1 MTIHQQMIEKAK
13 AIPAKT
19 LLETM
24 GYRNPK
30 VGRRTLESFLKAPG
44 IYTWLKEG
52 HFDFKYDSET
62 FLERLAQILEI
73 PTDALEEEIRKDQE
87 RLSAIT
93 ALQQP
98 SIFVNTGFRRKSEP
112 IFALALMEVKRNLP
126 IDKEIVYE
134 MSDEMLQKYIGSIVQ
149 DHYAQNDGKL
159 PLWGTIRNYL
169 YRHTDGRKLLFS
181 LDGKRSHYTGD
192 IVVSKA
198 ELTIGG
204 KPFAL

>member
-1 MTIHQQMIEKAK
+1 MIEKAK
-13 AIPAKT
+13 AIPAET
-19 LLETM
+19 LLKTM
-24 GYRNPK
+24 GYHNPRA
-30 VGRRTLESFLKAPG
+30 GRKTLESFLRAPS

-62 FLERLAQILEI
+62 FLGRLAQILEI
-73 PTDALEEEIRKDQE
+73 PADGLKEESRKDQE
-87 RLSAIT
+87 RLSAI
-93 ALQQP
+93 AVLQQP
-98 SIFVNTGFRRKSEP
+98 SIFVNTRFRRKNEP
-112 IFALALMEVKRNLP
+112 SFALALREVKRNLP
-126 IDKEIVYE
+126 IDKEAVYE
-134 MSDEMLQKYIGSIVQ
+134 MSDEVLQKYIGSIVQ

-169 YRHTDGRKLLFS
+169 YRHTDGRKLLFGP
-181 LDGKRSHYTGD
+181 DGKRSHYTGD